1 MLTNVCILFAT
12 FLHHC
17 LGKKNSSHTAW
28 YYVKTSDNATSN
40 VCCYRK
46 SSMKSTLT
54 TPKLYLLR
62 WGMSFE
68 VSSAFCEGLSNS
80 GISEKVAYLWIP
92 ARTGR
97 EETPRGRLQS
107 RAGWGWGKGGVVR
120 CNNWAM
126 QDQKPP
132 SFDYRCSI
140 RQEKKKSIH
149 QKVTCKLNIETW
161 TGVLQYEQGCW
172 QADLGFKLLTLQPHS
187 VTESTTQP
195 TWQVRVERT
204 RKCMRVKCWITRLP
218 HYRKDYWLR
227 VCWCEWCGPI
237 QCSGGPDH
245 TLILKLGAAVWNLKH
260 EEIKE

>member
-1 MLTNVCILFAT
+1 MNTSTHREGRDSKRQAAVQSRVRLRQRR
-12 FLHHC
+12 
-17 LGKKNSSHTAW
+17 SSQ
-28 YYVKTSDNATSN
+28 VQQ
-40 VCCYRK
+40 
-46 SSMKSTLT
+46 
-54 TPKLYLLR
+54 
-62 WGMSFE
+62 
-68 VSSAFCEGLSNS
+68 LSN
-80 GISEKVAYLWIP
+80 
-92 ARTGR
+92 ARPKTPLIWLQMFNKTG
-97 EETPRGRLQS
+97 
-107 RAGWGWGKGGVVR
+107 
-120 CNNWAM
+120 
-126 QDQKPP
+126 
-132 SFDYRCSI
+132 
-140 RQEKKKSIH
+140 KKKSIH